1 VTGPLRP
8 IDRNEMDA
16 NQSKKA
22 LLRALPLFRSV
33 ADDVVERLAAY
44 SRITRHARGDAL
56 FRKGDDG
63 AGLVIVMS
71 GGIKVVLPSAE
82 GHEIVLNVIGPGEVV
97 GEIALLDGQ
106 PRTAD
111 CIALAATETLSLDR
125 RDFLPLLQSRPE
137 VALAMID
144 VLCERLRKTS
154 SHVENLV
161 FSDPEVRLARA
172 VLDLSGRILVAG
184 SRRIV
189 MTQQQLGTMI
199 GLSRESTNKILRRW
213 EKGGAI
219 VLSKGG
225 LEVIDAGPLKRLAAT
240 DV

>member
-1 VTGPLRP
+1 MDVSQAKRNVLRG
-8 IDRNEMDA
+8 
-16 NQSKKA
+16 
-22 LLRALPLFRSV
+22 LRLFRSI
-33 ADDVVERLAAY
+33 DDEVIERLAAY
-44 SRITRHARGDAL
+44 SRLTRYARGEAL

-63 AGLVIVMS
+63 AGLIVVTA

-82 GHEIVLNVIGPGEVV
+82 GQEIVLNVIGPGEVV

-111 CIALAATETLSLDR
+111 CVAIAPTETLSLDR
-125 RDFLPLLQSRPE
+125 RDFLPLLQSRAE
-137 VALAMID
+137 VGLAMIE

-172 VLDLSGRILVAG
+172 VLDLSGRNLVAG
-184 SRRIV
+184 SRRIL

-213 EKGGAI
+213 EKAGTI
-219 VLSKGG
+219 SLSKGG
-225 LEVIDAGPLKRLAAT
+225 LDVVDPAPLKRLAAT

>member
-1 VTGPLRP
+1 
-8 IDRNEMDA
+8 M
-16 NQSKKA
+16 
-22 LLRALPLFRSV
+22 
-33 ADDVVERLAAY
+33 
-44 SRITRHARGDAL
+44 
-56 FRKGDDG
+56 FRKGDTG
-63 AGLVIVMS
+63 TGLMVVMS
-71 GGIKVVLPSAE
+71 GGIKVVLPSPD
-82 GHEIVLNVIGPGEVV
+82 GQEIVLSVIGPSEVV

-111 CIALAATETLSLDR
+111 CVAIAPTETLTLDR

-137 VALAMID
+137 VALAMVD

-154 SHVENLV
+154 LQVENLV

-172 VLDLSGRILVAG
+172 VLDLAGRNLTAG

-213 EKGGAI
+213 EKTGAI
-219 VLSKGG
+219 RLSKGG
-225 LEVIDAGPLKRLAAT
+225 LEVLDAVPLERLATA
-240 DV
+240 DE